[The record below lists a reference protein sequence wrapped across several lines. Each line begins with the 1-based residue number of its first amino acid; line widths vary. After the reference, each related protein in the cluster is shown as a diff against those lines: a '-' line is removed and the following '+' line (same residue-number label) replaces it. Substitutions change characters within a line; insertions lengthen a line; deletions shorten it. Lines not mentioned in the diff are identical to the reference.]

1 MIQKQKIESTEIL
14 TYLQPSHWFWKGQV
28 QKESQGQAE
37 TWSFQAIGRRNH
49 VWGQWL
55 SHGLVFAHAGWASHL
70 WLTTMVFLQD
80 PFTQKSK
87 TNLPVEPNNP
97 NWLKTN
103 KQKTMKPNWRKWP
116 TPALLTYYQNEHTFL
131 KQIPQFNNSIEPRWK
146 KKKGLCDSTTG
157 LKQAKSELHMKRE
170 HKNFFQKQTDQFYF
184 SNLTPQPHQ
193 TQMEEEEGP
202 QRFNKKVQDR
212 LQMHVKRENK
222 TTFQKPNPPPPKN
235 QKSRRYC
242 CEQESWRD
250 ASYIHETCFKH
261 SVGCFFLFGDGFSL
275 VAISCCLSPGVINGG
290 S

>member
-1 MIQKQKIESTEIL
+1 MLVGLLTFGWQQWCFYRIHSLKIESNTL
-14 TYLQPSHWFWKGQV
+14 
-28 QKESQGQAE
+28 
-37 TWSFQAIGRRNH
+37 
-49 VWGQWL
+49 
-55 SHGLVFAHAGWASHL
+55 
-70 WLTTMVFLQD
+70 
-80 PFTQKSK
+80 SK

-202 QRFNKKVQDR
+202 RDSTRRFKIGYKCTWNVKTKPLFRNQEDTVANKKAEEM
-212 LQMHVKRENK
+212 LPTSMKHVSN
-222 TTFQKPNPPPPKN
+222 TL
-235 QKSRRYC
+235 
-242 CEQESWRD
+242 
-250 ASYIHETCFKH
+250 
-261 SVGCFFLFGDGFSL
+261 SVVFFYSEMGFL
-275 VAISCCLSPGVINGG
+275 
-290 S
+290 